1 MEPGGHSI
9 DVTAGPQLACAAVGQ
24 VRWSRSVAGSCQV
37 TGRQQP
43 SDLMAYNHRLICTS
57 ESRLRRT
64 MGKSADGVV
73 MHIVGRDGRAM
84 IGQKGTR
91 VNEN

>member
-1 MEPGGHSI
+1 
-9 DVTAGPQLACAAVGQ
+9 
-24 VRWSRSVAGSCQV
+24 
-37 TGRQQP
+37 
-43 SDLMAYNHRLICTS
+43 
-57 ESRLRRT
+57 